1 MANKIQDLGNS
12 ISLKYKTLLLQSL
25 AILLFKQFQ
34 YSKEEIKQILDAI
47 LNPGKEKKE
56 RSTTPWKWKDKADT
70 TEVKPLTTWDVFKL
84 INFDNIMI
92 GDYEIGK
99 SSKQSVWLM
108 GEESKSDESMILKRD
123 D

>member
-47 LNPGKEKKE
+47 LNPGKEKTKE
-56 RSTTPWKWKDKADT
+56 KPTTPWKKREKGET
-70 TEVKPLTTWDVFKL
+70 TEQKPLTTRDIFKL
-84 INFDNIMI
+84 INFDNLMI
-92 GDYEIGK
+92 GDYDIGK
-99 SSKQSVWLM
+99 SSK
-108 GEESKSDESMILKRD
+108 
-123 D
+123 

>member
-1 MANKIQDLGNS
+1 VANKIQDLGNS

-56 RSTTPWKWKDKADT
+56 RSTTP
-70 TEVKPLTTWDVFKL
+70 
-84 INFDNIMI
+84 
-92 GDYEIGK
+92 
-99 SSKQSVWLM
+99 
-108 GEESKSDESMILKRD
+108 
-123 D
+123 

>member
-1 MANKIQDLGNS
+1 MLWMHIIYKNAVSKKQIKELDITSVANKITDLGNS

-56 RSTTPWKWKDKADT
+56 RSTTP
-70 TEVKPLTTWDVFKL
+70 
-84 INFDNIMI
+84 
-92 GDYEIGK
+92 
-99 SSKQSVWLM
+99 
-108 GEESKSDESMILKRD
+108 
-123 D
+123 